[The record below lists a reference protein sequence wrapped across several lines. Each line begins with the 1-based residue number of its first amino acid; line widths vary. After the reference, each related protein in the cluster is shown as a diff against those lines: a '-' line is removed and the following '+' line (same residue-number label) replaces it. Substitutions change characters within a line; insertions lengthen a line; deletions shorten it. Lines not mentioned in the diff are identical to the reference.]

1 MKRTAAIM
9 LSLILL
15 WIPAMADVQAGR
27 DSAPSRCGCCA
38 PAAGCCCVEAST
50 PEPDRA
56 PAMPVSVGAAID
68 FSAVISRPVAWVLPS
83 CASAILSSGENFSS
97 SLTVPLFQRDC
108 ALLI

>member
-1 MKRTAAIM
+1 MKRTAAIL

-15 WIPAMADVQAGR
+15 WIPAMADVQTGR

-50 PEPDRA
+50 PSAPRA
-56 PAMPVSVGAAID
+56 DAVPVSAGATID
-68 FSAVISRPVAWVLPS
+68 FTAVVSRPVAWALPS
-83 CASAILSSGENFSS
+83 SATDTLSSGDDFFPP
-97 SLTVPLFQRDC
+97 LAVPLFQRNC